1 MVTTESPRD
10 GGFLPDVTAE
20 ELDRLLA
27 SGSKL
32 LFVDFWSDGCGPCKA
47 MRPMLSEVAHEL
59 RDRVQMVAVNLDE
72 HPLAMGTFKLTTLPT
87 MLIFR
92 GSSEVARL
100 LGAKSRDDVVRA
112 IGEQVP

>member
-1 MVTTESPRD
+1 MVATESPSD
-10 GGFLPDVTAE
+10 GRFLPDVSAA

-27 SGSKL
+27 SGPQL
-32 LFVDFWSDGCGPCKA
+32 LFVDFWSEGCAPCKA
-47 MRPMLSEVAHEL
+47 MRPMLSEVAGEL

-72 HPLAMGTFKLTTLPT
+72 HPATMGTFDLTTLPT

-92 GSSEVARL
+92 GGSEVTRL
-100 LGAKSRDDVVRA
+100 LGAKSRDQVVRA